1 MYSPNVGIISDD
13 HGGISSSESRFVQ
26 ERGTHKISNTG
37 GKNFGNYYDSKH
49 KEFMNWMIT
58 IIRFTYYNYTN
69 VAKSPKSLEPITKLT
84 EELKGIIM
92 FHIWIT

>member
-26 ERGTHKISNTG
+26 ERGTRKISNTG

-49 KEFMNWMIT
+49 KEFMN
-58 IIRFTYYNYTN
+58 
-69 VAKSPKSLEPITKLT
+69 
-84 EELKGIIM
+84 
-92 FHIWIT
+92 